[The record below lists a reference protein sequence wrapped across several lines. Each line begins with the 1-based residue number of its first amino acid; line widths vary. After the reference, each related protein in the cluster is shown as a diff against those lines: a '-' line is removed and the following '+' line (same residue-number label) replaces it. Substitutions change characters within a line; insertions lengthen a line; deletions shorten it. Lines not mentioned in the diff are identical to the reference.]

1 MSATPEII
9 AGVLSVAGA
18 FLFFGVGFF
27 LAKLKT
33 VSVPVQNDAMDS
45 SILVQHAS
53 GPDAESESS
62 AVAPDTRP
70 RSEILLEIEQLRQTT
85 EHQKEENRTIY
96 AAAKSRMVKLK
107 KMADKATS
115 EAEELKLRL
124 NEAKR
129 TLSAA
134 IEEKDSLS
142 RALQRSREDLT
153 RKAESSGEFS
163 GVEEIN
169 RELALREER
178 LDQQGRYVSELEDK
192 NRELTLQAERLEEE
206 LNRLSDL
213 EDTNLELSIRTERFE
228 EHLKD
233 LEIMRDEN
241 RSLRSSV
248 VELDAS
254 RKEIARLK
262 TENAKLNSL
271 GIVLKKPALQ
281 NVMPVSPDGLGGA
294 FQTLVNRLSGDEN
307 SRGVVLADELGLL
320 VAGTGEHTESMAA
333 MAAIYA
339 TVSVRLESIFPFGE
353 ISQIVVENTDELTIT
368 MQPYD
373 IASDKLILT
382 SLSVGPGPTRES
394 VVKLLD
400 QKGAA

>member
-9 AGVLSVAGA
+9 AGVLSIIGA
-18 FLFFGVGFF
+18 FLFSGAGFF
-27 LAKLKT
+27 LAKLRA

-45 SILVQHAS
+45 SILVQHAFDS
-53 GPDAESESS
+53 DTERESS
-62 AVAPDTRP
+62 AIAPDTRP
-70 RSEILLEIEQLRQTT
+70 RSEILLELEQLRQTT

-96 AAAKSRMVKLK
+96 AAAKSRIVKLK
-107 KMADKATS
+107 RMADKATTD
-115 EAEELKLRL
+115 AEELKIRL
-124 NEAKR
+124 NEASR
-129 TLSAA
+129 RLSAA
-134 IEEKDSLS
+134 IKEKDGLS
-142 RALQRSREDLT
+142 QALQRSRDDLT
-153 RKAESSGEFS
+153 RQAESTGDLS

-169 RELALREER
+169 RELSLREER
-178 LDQQGRYVSELEDK
+178 LDQQSRYVAELEDK
-192 NRELTLQAERLEEE
+192 NRELTLRAERLEEE

-213 EDTNLELSIRTERFE
+213 EDTNLELSIRTERFD

-233 LEIMRDEN
+233 LDILRDEN
-241 RSLRSSV
+241 RTLQSSV

-281 NVMPVSPDGLGGA
+281 TVMPVSPDGLGGT
-294 FQTLVNRLSGDEN
+294 FQTLVNQLSGDED

-333 MAAIYA
+333 MAAIYS
-339 TVSVRLESIFPFGE
+339 TVSVRMDSIFPFGE

-368 MQPYD
+368 MQPYE
-373 IASDKLILT
+373 IASEKLILT
-382 SLSVGPGPTRES
+382 SLSVGPGPARES
-394 VVKLLD
+394 VVKLL
-400 QKGAA
+400 AA